1 VDGNFRGTG
10 GGFGP
15 CPGRTSGEAKMG
27 EASERVRGVA
37 TGAAERASALGKS
50 VNKSHLVN
58 RLNYMNFQDQ
68 TILVNL
74 RHVTY
79 DNAIFLR
86 ARPLPCAGERLEC
99 TWAETAGLQ
108 ELLKAYRFDYL
119 LIPDGKKYLLVNSEV
134 VAMDE
139 RGISLVLPVTCHEF
153 EARGI
158 KRHPGAE
165 VKVQM
170 MQHGASFN
178 GELVDF
184 TPVAVRVTGTP
195 VPPATFQ
202 WINPETPL
210 NLRLTRGRSVL
221 FSGAFEIL
229 SHSSADS
236 ARSLVLR
243 QLNSNIRRFKTKKY
257 RNLRQQLV
265 PSPNVIFEHPL
276 IGKRVN
282 LKIADVSGS
291 GFAVEE
297 NEGDSVLMAGLMIP
311 DLELSF
317 AHGLALKCTV
327 QVVSRNVV
335 GSGAEKI
342 VRCGVAILEMD
353 IRDHVKLLSILHQV
367 ANRRSYVCTEVD
379 MDDLWDF
386 FFETGFIY
394 PGKYAHFQ
402 ANKEEVKRTYLK
414 LYGDNPQIARHFI
427 YQDRGA
433 ILGHMAMVRFY
444 ENSWMFH
451 HHAARKSVTIKAG
464 LAVLDQAGR
473 YLNELSNFRFAHLSF
488 IYCYYRPDNKFPN
501 RVFGGFARHHGDP
514 GSCSL
519 DQFAYFHYGGGEG
532 TPAFGAPWEFAPSSH
547 FDLAELGNYYRHV
560 SGGLLTRA
568 FDLEPAS
575 AGHEE
580 LSEEYRALGFR
591 KERFFY
597 SLRKEGALK
606 AFFMVNCTDA
616 GFNMADLTN
625 CVSAVILDEQ
635 VPPDLVQLALQQ
647 VATHYEGGEMPVL
660 TYPVSY
666 LDKHAIP
673 YDKVYT
679 LWILDLQHSD
689 DYFEFCEGQF
699 RSFKRVA
706 EES

>member
-1 VDGNFRGTG
+1 MA
-10 GGFGP
+10 
-15 CPGRTSGEAKMG
+15 E
-27 EASERVRGVA
+27 
-37 TGAAERASALGKS
+37 AAERIRIVAGGAQERAAALGRS
-50 VNKSHLVN
+50 ISKSHLVN

-86 ARPLPCAGERLEC
+86 ALPLPCAGERLEC
-99 TWAETAGLQ
+99 LWAEMASLK
-108 ELLKAYRFDYL
+108 ELLKTYRFEYL

-139 RGISLVLPVTCHEF
+139 RGVSLVLPVTCHEF
-153 EARGI
+153 EARRI
-158 KRHPGAE
+158 KRHPAE
-165 VKVQM
+165 GVKVQM
-170 MQHGASFN
+170 MQHGASFE
-178 GELVDF
+178 GELVDY
-184 TPVAVRVTGTP
+184 TPVAVRVSGSA

-210 NLRLTRGRSVL
+210 NLRLVRGSSVL
-221 FSGAFEIL
+221 YSGAFEIL
-229 SHSSADS
+229 SHSATDS
-236 ARSLVLR
+236 TRSLVLTQMR
-243 QLNSNIRRFKTKKY
+243 ANIRRFKTKKY
-257 RNLRQQLV
+257 RNARQQLV
-265 PSPNVIFEHPL
+265 PSPNVVFEHPL

-297 NEGDSVLMAGLMIP
+297 NEGDSVLMAGMIIP
-311 DLELSF
+311 NLEISF
-317 AHGLALKCTV
+317 AHGLALHCMV

-402 ANKEEVKRTYLK
+402 ANKEEVKRTYAK

-473 YLNELSNFRFAHLSF
+473 YLNELSNFDFAHLNF

-501 RVFGGFARHHGDP
+501 RVFGGFARYHQDP

-519 DQFAYFHYGGGEG
+519 DQFAYSHFH
-532 TPAFGAPWEFAPSSH
+532 AGAASDPLAGPWELAPSNH
-547 FDLAELGNYYRHV
+547 FDLVELGNYYRHV
-560 SGGLLTRA
+560 SGGLVTRA
-568 FDLEPAS
+568 FDLEPGAVR
-575 AGHEE
+575 HDE
-580 LSEEYRALGFR
+580 LAEEYRALGFR
-591 KERFFY
+591 KERFCY
-597 SLRKEGALK
+597 SLRKEGSLK
-606 AFFMVNCTDA
+606 AFLLVNCTDA

-625 CVSAVILDEQ
+625 CVTLIVVDDQL
-635 VPPDLVQLALQQ
+635 PPDLVRLSLEQ
-647 VATHYEGGEMPVL
+647 VSRHYEGGEMPVL
-660 TYPVSY
+660 SYPVSY
-666 LDKHAIP
+666 LDQHAIP

-679 LWILDLQHSD
+679 LWILDLQYSD
-689 DYFEFCEGQF
+689 DYFEYCEGQF